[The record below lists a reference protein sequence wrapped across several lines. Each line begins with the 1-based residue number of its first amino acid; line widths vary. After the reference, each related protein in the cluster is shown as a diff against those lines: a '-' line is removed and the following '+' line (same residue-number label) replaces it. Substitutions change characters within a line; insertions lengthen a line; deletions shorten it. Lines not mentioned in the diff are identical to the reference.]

1 MASLRLEHVDRT
13 YPGGHVALRGL
24 DLDVADG
31 ELLVLVG
38 PSGCGKTTTLRLV
51 AGLDAPTR
59 EAVALIQVDEP
70 VPDEVLRK
78 FAALPNIISV
88 KQIEL

>member
-1 MASLRLEHVDRT
+1 MMHNQDK
-13 YPGGHVALRGL
+13 PGVVGAVGTLLGNNGINIARMQLGL
-24 DLDVADG
+24 D
-31 ELLVLVG
+31 
-38 PSGCGKTTTLRLV
+38 T
-51 AGLDAPTR
+51 PTR